1 MALPSIK
8 VRRVPFSS
16 ITSDACFSNWLGVG
30 YVLRFTSAGRL
41 ARMVPFRSK
50 QAKPTSYYDHHHRK
64 PIARKGYGT
73 IRFRGTSVGSPR
85 CLNVFQPQPASG
97 EFYLDMAVV
106 GARRL

>member
-1 MALPSIK
+1 MVLPSIK

-50 QAKPTSYYDHHHRK
+50 
-64 PIARKGYGT
+64 
-73 IRFRGTSVGSPR
+73 
-85 CLNVFQPQPASG
+85 
-97 EFYLDMAVV
+97 
-106 GARRL
+106 